1 MKINK
6 IIILASAILVP
17 VIIGM
22 IACNEPEKPKIE
34 IKPRLF
40 PQYHSALD
48 EIIRTNSGVIRG
60 INLNAS
66 GDSIKKAEAVSPLE
80 TENDRLYFE
89 FKVDSL
95 TNYSIEYTLVN
106 DSLEEVNLQ
115 INCNDP
121 DVGAKIYADL
131 KDYYEKKLPNPMEDQ
146 GQVVYNCFEGQ
157 KKPFVVSLMDN
168 STPAKGIINLL
179 IYKDK

>member
-1 MKINK
+1 MRINK
-6 IIILASAILVP
+6 ILIIAITCLLLW
-17 VIIGM
+17 
-22 IACNEPEKPKIE
+22 ACGETEKPVVVV
-34 IKPRLF
+34 KPRIF

-48 EIIRTNSGVIRG
+48 EIIRTKAGVIRG
-60 INLNAS
+60 LNLNAS
-66 GDSIKKAEAVSPLE
+66 ADSIKKSEGVIPLE
-80 TENDRLYFE
+80 NEKDRLYFE

-95 TNYSIEYTLVN
+95 TNYSLEYTLVN

-115 INCNDP
+115 INCSDP

-168 STPAKGIINLL
+168 STPVKGIINLL

>member
-6 IIILASAILVP
+6 LILVTLS
-17 VIIGM
+17 VLFFL
-22 IACNEPEKPKIE
+22 ACNEPEKPVAVV
-34 IKPRLF
+34 KPRIF
-40 PQYHSALD
+40 PQYNIALD
-48 EIIRTNSGVIRG
+48 EIIKTNSGVIRG
-60 INLNAS
+60 INLNNKA
-66 GDSIKKAEAVSPLE
+66 DSIRKAESGTPIESEKDHLF
-80 TENDRLYFE
+80 FE
-89 FKVDSL
+89 YKLDSL
-95 TNYSIEYTLVN
+95 TNYSIDYTLVN
-106 DSLEEVNLQ
+106 DSLEEISLQVN
-115 INCNDP
+115 CSDP

-168 STPAKGIINLL
+168 STPVKGIINLL

>member
-6 IIILASAILVP
+6 LILVTLS
-17 VIIGM
+17 VLFLL
-22 IACNEPEKPKIE
+22 ACNEPEKPKVVE
-34 IKPRLF
+34 KPRIF
-40 PQYHSALD
+40 PQYNIALD
-48 EIIRTNSGVIRG
+48 EIIKTNSGVIRG
-60 INLNAS
+60 INLNNKA
-66 GDSIKKAEAVSPLE
+66 DSIRKAESGTPIESEKDHLF
-80 TENDRLYFE
+80 FE
-89 FKVDSL
+89 YKLDSL
-95 TNYSIEYTLVN
+95 TNYSIDYTLVN
-106 DSLEEVNLQ
+106 DSLEEISLQ
-115 INCNDP
+115 INCSDP

-168 STPAKGIINLL
+168 STPVKGIINLL

>member
-6 IIILASAILVP
+6 LILVTLS
-17 VIIGM
+17 VLFLL
-22 IACNEPEKPKIE
+22 ACSEPEKPVVVV
-34 IKPRLF
+34 KPRIF
-40 PQYHSALD
+40 PQYNIALD
-48 EIIRTNSGVIRG
+48 EIIKTNSGVIRG
-60 INLNAS
+60 INLNNKA
-66 GDSIKKAEAVSPLE
+66 DSIRKAESGTPVESEKDHLF
-80 TENDRLYFE
+80 FE
-89 FKVDSL
+89 YKIDSL
-95 TNYSIEYTLVN
+95 TNYSLDYTLVN
-106 DSLEEVNLQ
+106 DSLEEISLQVN
-115 INCNDP
+115 CSDP

-168 STPAKGIINLL
+168 STPVKGIINLL